1 MKKTLI
7 LASVSLLCLSSAFS
21 SDRTDRAQ
29 FGVPSQGLPPSADV
43 EPHDSTTQPSSNPEE
58 SESLDLEDNGIG
70 DVGRKAIEK
79 SQALRNLT
87 SLDLEDNGIGDVGRK
102 AIEKSQ
108 ALRNLTSLDLKDHR
122 IGDEGTQP

>member
-43 EPHDSTTQPSSNPEE
+43 ESHDSTTQPSSNPEE
-58 SESLDLEDNGIG
+58 SESLDPEDNRIG
-70 DVGRKAIEK
+70 DVGAQALAK
-79 SQALRNLT
+79 SQTLRNLT
-87 SLDLEDNGIGDVGRK
+87 SLDLED
-102 AIEKSQ
+102 
-108 ALRNLTSLDLKDHR
+108 HR